1 MTREKLIE
9 EKTWRCVLQGAV
21 YSSNAVHQ
29 AAGLPCSIATKIHT
43 GHMELAQND
52 FFAETN
58 GQYFVIY
65 EVLLPDKQPLHFARK
80 FRRTGQHEAIHCSQ
94 ETNFCRPA
102 WWTVEDN
109 SVLCLL

>member
-1 MTREKLIE
+1 
-9 EKTWRCVLQGAV
+9 VSGFF
-21 YSSNAVHQ
+21 
-29 AAGLPCSIATKIHT
+29 
-43 GHMELAQND
+43 D

-65 EVLLPDKQPLHFARK
+65 EVLLPDKQPLHIARK
-80 FRRTGQHEAIHCSQ
+80 FQRTGQHEAIHCSQ
-94 ETNFCRPA
+94 ETIFSRPA